1 MNLKNV
7 PMKVKLIGLMLFISF
22 IPLIITAYFSAKSS
36 SDALVKQSFNQ
47 LNSMQAMK
55 LGQLERFFL
64 EREGD
69 LGVLIE
75 TTSALLHSQ
84 QEKFQA
90 VQDLKIS
97 NIEQLFLNTEANV
110 HIAKDDPFLGEAF
123 STINAVFTGDLK
135 SETWN
140 NAVDKYDFRLKD
152 IINDAGWYDL
162 FFINEEGDIIYSATK
177 ESDLGLNLLH
187 DGVLR
192 NSSLATAFKH
202 VKNGDPNE
210 LAIGD
215 FKPYAPSNGDQAAF
229 IVGKLQFAKGY
240 IAMQLSSDPINKI
253 VQQRNGMGN
262 SSETYLVGS
271 INGETAYR
279 SDRVIKSGKIGQK
292 KSSEIISKTFS
303 GESSTAIQTG
313 SSGNVEL
320 VAATQIKIK
329 GLDWLSITSG
339 SLEEILAV
347 KKEGE
352 TQDYFAK
359 YIEKYGYYDLFLI
372 HPNGKVFY
380 SVTKEADYQTNMVS
394 GKYKNSG
401 LGKLVQEVL
410 QTGQYGIAD
419 FSAYAA
425 SNGDPASF
433 IAQPYI
439 KNGKV
444 ELIIALQLSLD
455 SINSIMNQR
464 EGMGETGETYLVGS
478 DKLMRSDSFLDPQN
492 HSVFASFAGNVKN
505 NGVDTESVAEALS
518 GNSGSKIIA
527 DYNGNSVLSSYAPL
541 KVGNTKWAVIAEI
554 DEAEIMAPVESLIQS
569 IGFISIIFLLLII
582 VIAYFFAL
590 SITRPVTK
598 GVIFAEELA
607 KGNLVAHLDVDQNDE
622 IGKLSKALIL
632 MRDQIKGVIETVRSG
647 ADNLASASQE
657 VSATAQTISQG
668 AVEQSSSVES
678 TSSSVEQL
686 NSSVQQNAENA
697 SVTEKMATTSS
708 NDAKQ
713 GAIAVTETVTAMKHI
728 AKKIRL
734 IEDIAYKTNLL
745 SLNAAIEA
753 ASAGEHGKGFAVVAA
768 EVRKLA
774 ESSRVTAEE
783 ISELASDSVDIA
795 EKAGNLISEVV
806 PNIVKTS
813 DLVLEISASSSE
825 QASGIE
831 QISGAMSQLDKATQ
845 QNAAA
850 SEELAATS
858 EELSGQAEQLQQ
870 AVAYFK
876 LQSGERQ
883 LQAPMQISF
892 DRKPVTPA
900 IHHVS
905 DINEPN
911 INEQDFEKF

>member
-7 PMKVKLIGLMLFISF
+7 SMKVKLIGLMLFISF
-22 IPLIITAYFSAKSS
+22 IPLLITAYFSAKSS

-47 LNSMQAMK
+47 LNAMQAVK
-55 LGQLERFFL
+55 HAQLERFFT

-75 TTSALLHSQ
+75 TTSALFSSQ
-84 QEKFQA
+84 QAKFQA

-97 NIEQLFLNTEANV
+97 NVELLFENTKASI
-110 HIAKDDPFLGEAF
+110 HIAKDDPYLGEAF
-123 STINAVFTGDLK
+123 NAMNAVFTGDIK
-135 SETWN
+135 SEKWLN
-140 NAVDKYDFRLKD
+140 IVDEYDFRLKD
-152 IINDAGWYDL
+152 IMNDTGWYDL
-162 FFINEEGDIIYSATK
+162 FFINEAGDIIYSAAK

-187 DGVLR
+187 DGVLK
-192 NSSLATAFKH
+192 NSSLSLAFKNA
-202 VKNGDPNE
+202 KNGAKDE
-210 LAIGD
+210 LSVGD

-229 IVGKLQFAKGY
+229 IVGKLQFGSGY
-240 IAMQLSSDPINKI
+240 IAMQLSTDSVNSII
-253 VQQRNGMGN
+253 QQRNGMG
-262 SSETYLVGS
+262 STAETYLVGKNDGQTS
-271 INGETAYR
+271 YR
-279 SDRVIKSGKIGQK
+279 SDRVIKSGKIGGS
-292 KSSEIISKTFS
+292 KSSDVISKAFQ
-303 GESSTAIQTG
+303 GKASTSIQAG
-313 SSGNVEL
+313 SNGHIEL
-320 VAATQIKIK
+320 VAATQVKIK
-329 GLDWLSITSG
+329 GLDWVSVTSG

-347 KKEGE
+347 KEAGE

-380 SVTKEADYQTNMVS
+380 SVTKEADYQTNMVN
-394 GKYKNSG
+394 GKYKSSG
-401 LGKLVQEVL
+401 LGKLVREVL

-419 FSAYAA
+419 FSSYAA
-425 SNGDPASF
+425 SNGDPAAF

-439 KNGKV
+439 RDGKV
-444 ELIIALQLSLD
+444 ELIVALQLSLGA
-455 SINSIMNQR
+455 INDIMNQR

-492 HSVFASFAGNVKN
+492 HTVQASFLGNVKN
-505 NGVDTESVAEALS
+505 NGVDTESVSEGIS
-518 GNSGSKIIA
+518 GNSGAKIIT
-527 DYNGNSVLSSYAPL
+527 DYNGNAVLSSYAPL
-541 KVGNTKWAVIAEI
+541 KVGDTKWVVIAEI
-554 DEAEIMAPVESLIQS
+554 DEAEIMEPVETLIQS
-569 IGFISIIFLLLII
+569 IGIISIIFLILII
-582 VIAYFFAL
+582 IIAYFFAL
-590 SITRPVTK
+590 SITRPITK

-607 KGNLVAHLDVDQNDE
+607 KGNLVAHLDVDQKDE
-622 IGKLSKALIL
+622 IGKLSKSLIL

-668 AVEQSSSVES
+668 AVEQSSSVEA

-713 GAIAVTETVTAMKHI
+713 GAVAVTETVTAMKHI

-795 EKAGNLISEVV
+795 EKAGNLIS
-806 PNIVKTS
+806 
-813 DLVLEISASSSE
+813 
-825 QASGIE
+825 
-831 QISGAMSQLDKATQ
+831 
-845 QNAAA
+845 
-850 SEELAATS
+850 
-858 EELSGQAEQLQQ
+858 
-870 AVAYFK
+870 
-876 LQSGERQ
+876 
-883 LQAPMQISF
+883 
-892 DRKPVTPA
+892 
-900 IHHVS
+900 
-905 DINEPN
+905 
-911 INEQDFEKF
+911 